1 MQNLFCSLKKYKNL
15 FHDVFI
21 SQTSLYKGT
30 LYPTFPVFY
39 HYKFPMY
46 QLLEDNE
53 NGDSLPTMPWY
64 IGLFYLLQ
72 IFIQNSESCLLCHR
86 LMYAVSQILVCF
98 VSDSCLLC
106 HRLMFALSQ
115 TRVYIAPDLCLL
127 CLRLVFAVS
136 QTGSFKKARFN
147 RLKESETFET
157 QTKMCE
163 LWITKLLVKKGSI
176 KKACFNHLKERSW
189 DILNSNKNVWVVNN

>member
-1 MQNLFCSLKKYKNL
+1 MQNLFCSLKKCKNL

-106 HRLMFALSQ
+106 
-115 TRVYIAPDLCLL
+115 
-127 CLRLVFAVS
+127 LRLVFTLLQTCVCCVSDSCLLSLRQAVLKRPVS
-136 QTGSFKKARFN
+136 IVSKKVR
-147 RLKESETFET
+147 
-157 QTKMCE
+157 
-163 LWITKLLVKKGSI
+163 
-176 KKACFNHLKERSW
+176 HLKLKQKCVSCE
-189 DILNSNKNVWVVNN
+189 